1 MTTII
6 KTCGEGWVDD
16 IIPDT
21 MTANTSTTATVVNTT
36 GTPSTPV
43 KTDDHSPVVE
53 FEYADS
59 TTGEMKIRYLR
70 VVEADA
76 RYVKG
81 YELVSPISKTNGQF
95 KTFSRTKLTRNGVSL
110 VSF

>member
-1 MTTII
+1 MT
-6 KTCGEGWVDD
+6 
-16 IIPDT
+16 
-21 MTANTSTTATVVNTT
+21 
-36 GTPSTPV
+36 TPSTPTATV
-43 KTDDHSPVVE
+43 PTTTATNKKDERSPVVE

-70 VVEADA
+70 VVEADT

-81 YELVSPISKTNGQF
+81 YELISPISKTNGQF
-95 KTFSRTKLTRNGVSL
+95 KTFSRTKLIRNGVSL

>member
-1 MTTII
+1 MT
-6 KTCGEGWVDD
+6 
-16 IIPDT
+16 
-21 MTANTSTTATVVNTT
+21 
-36 GTPSTPV
+36 TPSTSTPTV
-43 KTDDHSPVVE
+43 PTATDKKDERFPVVE

-81 YELVSPISKTNGQF
+81 YELVSPISKTDGQF